1 MADLHGACDER
12 FAELAALLSENLG
25 AGDELGASIAV
36 LVDGEP
42 VVDLWGGWAG
52 AGRTTPWRRDMITNV
67 WSCTKTVTS
76 LAALLL
82 VERGLLD
89 VDAPVA
95 RYWPEFAANG
105 KEGVLVRHV
114 LSHTSGVSG
123 WERPVTVAD
132 ILDVPASTARLAAQA
147 PWWPPGTS
155 SGYHLLTYG
164 HLVGELVR
172 RIDGRTLGRYV
183 ADEIAGPLGADFQ
196 IGLPD
201 HEFARVAD
209 VVPPPSRSSDL
220 ARADPDGVAM
230 KTLTGP
236 LGSAEESWRPE
247 WRRAEIGA
255 ANGHGNARSLAKI
268 HSVIACGGTL
278 DGVRLLSPRTIDLIF
293 RQQTDGPD
301 LVLGAHLRFGIG
313 FGLPSPA
320 VPYLPPGRI
329 CFWPGWGGSVVVI
342 DAERRAVISYVMNSM
357 GTGLLGSSRT
367 AQYVKSAF
375 AALDCWKPNIRPRRG
390 LLT

>member
-1 MADLHGACDER
+1 MADLGGVCDGR
-12 FAELAALLSENLG
+12 FAEVAARLSENLDAG
-25 AGDELGASIAV
+25 AELGASIAV
-36 LVDGEP
+36 MTDGEP
-42 VVDLWGGWAG
+42 VVDLWGGWADQ
-52 AGRTTPWRRDMITNV
+52 GRTVPWRRDTITNV

-82 VERGLLD
+82 VERELLD

-95 RYWPEFAANG
+95 RYWPEFAARG

-123 WERPVTVAD
+123 WDRPVTVAD
-132 ILDVPASTARLAAQA
+132 VRDVPAATARLGAQA
-147 PWWPPGTS
+147 PWWPPGTA

-172 RIDGRTLGRYV
+172 RIDGRGLGRFV
-183 ADEIAGPLGADFQ
+183 AEEIAGPLGADFH
-196 IGLPD
+196 IGLAD
-201 HEFARVAD
+201 CEFGRVAD
-209 VVPPPSRSSDL
+209 VVPPPFRSSDL
-220 ARADPDGVAM
+220 AGADRDGVAM
-230 KTLTGP
+230 RTFTGP
-236 LGSAEESWRPE
+236 LGGAEESWRPE

-255 ANGHGNARSLAKI
+255 ASGHGNARSLARI

-293 RQQTDGPD
+293 RQQTDEPD
-301 LVLGAHLRFGIG
+301 LALGTHLRFGIG

-329 CFWPGWGGSVVVI
+329 CFWTGWGGSVIVI
-342 DAERRAVISYVMNSM
+342 DTERRAAISYVMNTM
-357 GTGLLGSSRT
+357 GTGLLGSDWT
-367 AQYVKSAF
+367 AQYVKAAL
-375 AALDCWKPNIRPRRG
+375 AALD
-390 LLT
+390 

>member
-1 MADLHGACDER
+1 MAEPDGVCDGR
-12 FAELAALLSENLG
+12 FAEVAARLSGNLD

-36 LVDGEP
+36 MVDGEP
-42 VVDLWGGWAG
+42 VVDLWGGWADR
-52 AGRTTPWRRDMITNV
+52 GRTAPWRRDTITNV

-82 VERGLLD
+82 VERQLLD

-95 RYWPEFAANG
+95 RYWPEFAARG

-123 WERPVTVAD
+123 WDRPVTVAD
-132 ILDVPASTARLAAQA
+132 VCDVPAATARLAAQA
-147 PWWPPGTS
+147 PWWPPGIA

-164 HLVGELVR
+164 HLVGELIR
-172 RIDGRTLGRYV
+172 RIDGRTLGRFV
-183 ADEIAGPLGADFQ
+183 AEEIAGPLGADFH

-201 HEFARVAD
+201 SESGRVAD
-209 VVPPPSRSSDL
+209 VVPPPLRSSDL
-220 ARADPDGVAM
+220 AGADADGVAM
-230 KTLTGP
+230 RTFTGP
-236 LGSAEESWRPE
+236 SGGAEEAWRPE

-255 ANGHGNARSLAKI
+255 ANGHGNARSLARL

-301 LVLGAHLRFGIG
+301 LVLGTHLRFGIG

-320 VPYLPPGRI
+320 MLCLPPGRI
-329 CFWPGWGGSVVVI
+329 CFWTGWGGSVVVI
-342 DAERRAVISYVMNSM
+342 DTGRRATISYVMNKM
-357 GTGLLGSSRT
+357 GTGLLGSERT
-367 AQYVKSAF
+367 AQYVKAAF
-375 AALDCWKPNIRPRRG
+375 AALD
-390 LLT
+390 

>member
-1 MADLHGACDER
+1 MADPDGTCDER
-12 FAELAALLSENLG
+12 FAELAARLSENLD

-36 LVDGEP
+36 VVDGQP
-42 VVDLWGGWAG
+42 VVDLWGGWTDQD
-52 AGRTTPWRRDMITNV
+52 RTTPWRRDTITNV

-89 VDAPVA
+89 VDGPVA
-95 RYWPEFAANG
+95 RYWPEFAARG
-105 KEGVLVRHV
+105 KEGVLVRHL

-123 WERPVTVAD
+123 WDRPVTVAD
-132 ILDVPASTARLAAQA
+132 VRDVPAATARLAAQA
-147 PWWPPGTS
+147 PWWPPGTA
-155 SGYHLLTYG
+155 SGYHLLSYG
-164 HLVGELVR
+164 HMVGELVR
-172 RIDGRTLGRYV
+172 RTDGRTLGRFV
-183 ADEIAGPLGADFQ
+183 AEEIAGPLGADFH

-201 HEFARVAD
+201 SEFGRVAD
-209 VVPPPSRSSDL
+209 VVPPPFRSSDL
-220 ARADPDGVAM
+220 AAADPDGVAM
-230 KTLTGP
+230 KTFTGP
-236 LGSAEESWRPE
+236 LGGAEESRLPE

-255 ANGHGNARSLAKI
+255 ANGHGNARSLARI

-293 RQQTDGPD
+293 RRQTDGPD

-329 CFWPGWGGSVVVI
+329 CFWTGWGGSVVVI
-342 DAERRAVISYVMNSM
+342 DTERRAAIAYVMNRM
-357 GTGLLGSSRT
+357 GTGLLGGDRT
-367 AQYVKSAF
+367 TQYVKAAF
-375 AALDCWKPNIRPRRG
+375 AALD
-390 LLT
+390 

>member
-1 MADLHGACDER
+1 MAELDGVCDER
-12 FAELAALLSENLG
+12 FAEVAALLSENLD
-25 AGDELGASIAV
+25 AGEELGACVAV
-36 LVDGEP
+36 VVDGEP
-42 VVDLWGGWAG
+42 VVDLWGGWADQ
-52 AGRTTPWRRDMITNV
+52 GRSAPWRRDTITNV

-95 RYWPEFAANG
+95 RYWPEFAAHG
-105 KEGVLVRHV
+105 KEGVLVRHL

-123 WERPVTVAD
+123 WDRPVTVAD
-132 ILDVPASTARLAAQA
+132 VRDGPASTARLAAQA
-147 PWWPPGTS
+147 PWWPPGAA

-164 HLVGELVR
+164 HLVGEVVR
-172 RIDGRTLGRYV
+172 RIDGRTLGRFV
-183 ADEIAGPLGADFQ
+183 AEEIAGPLGADFH

-201 HEFARVAD
+201 SEFGRVSD
-209 VVPPPSRSSDL
+209 VVPPPVRPSDL
-220 ARADPDGVAM
+220 AGADPDGVAA
-230 KTLTGP
+230 KTFTGP
-236 LGSAEESWRPE
+236 LGGAEESWRPE

-255 ANGHGNARSLAKI
+255 ANGHGNARSLARI

-278 DGVRLLSPRTIDLIF
+278 DGVRLLSPSTIDLIF
-293 RQQTDGPD
+293 SRQSDGPD

-329 CFWPGWGGSVVVI
+329 CFWTGWGGSVVVI
-342 DAERRAVISYVMNSM
+342 DTERRAAISYVMNNP
-357 GTGLLGSSRT
+357 GTGILGSDRT
-367 AQYVKSAF
+367 RQYVTAAF
-375 AALDCWKPNIRPRRG
+375 ACLGKAH
-390 LLT
+390 